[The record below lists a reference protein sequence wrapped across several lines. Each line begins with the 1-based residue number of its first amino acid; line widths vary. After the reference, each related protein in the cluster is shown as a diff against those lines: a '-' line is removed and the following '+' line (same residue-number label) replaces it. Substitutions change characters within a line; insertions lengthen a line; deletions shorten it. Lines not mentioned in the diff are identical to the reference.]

1 MPTRRP
7 LSYANVMS
15 TIAVF
20 IALGGGAYAVIS
32 LPANSVGSKQIKK
45 GAVTSLKVK
54 NFSLLAKDFRAG
66 QLPAGPVGPA
76 GPTGS
81 QGPVGPA
88 GASGSPGATGATGP
102 AGPAGPAGA
111 KGDKGDKGDPGTPGT
126 PGTPGADGADG
137 ADGMAVAARVQQTA
151 AAVSGAGQGNATS
164 MPISGDTWA
173 VGTDNFNVTYPGGL
187 GIDPPEACDGPN
199 PGLHVDWVAANFAF
213 TIHTWVIPWPA
224 GFTAPQLAPKLEA
237 FWIDVPVDNFEAD
250 VDIKLWDTCTG
261 EGQRWG
267 VGSASPAPG
276 AFSAVVLTA
285 H

>member
-1 MPTRRP
+1 
-7 LSYANVMS
+7 MS

-20 IALGGGAYAVIS
+20 VALGGGAYAVIS

-45 GAVTSLKVK
+45 GAVTSSKVK
-54 NFSLLAKDFRAG
+54 NFSLLSKDFRAG

-76 GPTGS
+76 GPTGP

-88 GASGSPGATGATGP
+88 GASGSPGSPGS
-102 AGPAGPAGA
+102 AGPPGPGGA

-126 PGTPGADGADG
+126 PGTAGTPGADGADG
-137 ADGMAVAARVQQTA
+137 ADGMAVATRVLQTG
-151 AAVSGAGQGNATS
+151 AAVSGAGEGNATS
-164 MPISGDTWA
+164 MPLAGDTWP
-173 VGTDNFNVTYPGGL
+173 VGTDNFNVTYPSGL
-187 GIDPPEACDGPN
+187 GVDPPEACEGTN
-199 PGLHVDWVAANFAF
+199 PELHVAWVAANFGF
-213 TIHTWVIPWPA
+213 TIHTWVIPWPV
-224 GFTAPQLAPKLEA
+224 GFTGPQPAPPLDF

-261 EGQRWG
+261 DGQRWA
-267 VGSASPAPG
+267 VGSTPPAQG